1 MGSHHLGFK
10 MLTHPTLV
18 LSCLWVLSSGE
29 ECNTV
34 EDPIKRDSGLGPWNV
49 SRVERSSNGRNGKL
63 VAVTDDG
70 HSLPNAFYSGDSY
83 VLQYSVREGRKP
95 DVIYNWQGD
104 ESSRWEKGASAILT
118 VDLDNKVG
126 GAAKQARVEMNHE
139 PEHFLNLF
147 KGTFVTLLGG
157 VERGARQQDTDGVML
172 FRVREECNSVKGGK
186 TLVRT
191 NQVPEV
197 EASLSLQDAF
207 ILNTEK
213 ELYIWTPK
221 DSSQQEKKTAAE
233 VVKSLFPKNSAK
245 VSSGDKPPKDF
256 LAKLA

>member
-18 LSCLWVLSSGE
+18 LSCLWILSSGE

-49 SRVERSSNGRNGKL
+49 SREERSSNGRNGKL

-95 DVIYNWQGD
+95 DVIYYW
-104 ESSRWEKGASAILT
+104 
-118 VDLDNKVG
+118 
-126 GAAKQARVEMNHE
+126 QARVEMNHE

-172 FRVREECNSVKGGK
+172 FRVREECNSVKGG
-186 TLVRT
+186 R
-191 NQVPEV
+191 P
-197 EASLSLQDAF
+197 
-207 ILNTEK
+207 
-213 ELYIWTPK
+213 W
-221 DSSQQEKKTAAE
+221 
-233 VVKSLFPKNSAK
+233 
-245 VSSGDKPPKDF
+245 
-256 LAKLA
+256 

>member
-1 MGSHHLGFK
+1 MGSHSFYIRVSLSMHL
-10 MLTHPTLV
+10 
-18 LSCLWVLSSGE
+18 SLWIKILAWEAAQKQVFSV
-29 ECNTV
+29 CKAHTV
-34 EDPIKRDSGLGPWNV
+34 ND
-49 SRVERSSNGRNGKL
+49 
-63 VAVTDDG
+63 
-70 HSLPNAFYSGDSY
+70 
-83 VLQYSVREGRKP
+83 
-95 DVIYNWQGD
+95 
-104 ESSRWEKGASAILT
+104 
-118 VDLDNKVG
+118 
-126 GAAKQARVEMNHE
+126 QARVEMNHE

-207 ILNTEK
+207 ILKTEK